1 MRNFRMDGFRLLAP
15 SKEPRAD
22 LCDRSE
28 RAKVGLKSQGNAN
41 SAVVNRSGRILH
53 RAKISSGIQSAELM
67 TSPTLSSLSSALKSK
82 IDSRQARVAVIGL
95 GYVGLPLALLYTE
108 QKFPVTGF
116 DIDQRK
122 VDTLNTG
129 GSYIFRITPT
139 EIQTARAGGLKATSN
154 YAQIS
159 DMDAIIICV
168 PTPLNE
174 YHEPD
179 LSFITNTAHAIAPH
193 LRAGQLVVLE
203 STTYPGTTE
212 EVLVPILEHENKA
225 GLKAARSA
233 NDSDKEFY
241 VAFSPEREDPGNTS
255 VARRDIPKVVGG
267 LDPQASDLAATL
279 YGSIFNR
286 IVRVSSPAA
295 AEMTKLLENIY
306 RCVNIALVNELKLLS
321 LRMGLDIW
329 EVIDAASTKP
339 FGFQPFYPGPGLGGH
354 CIPVDPFYL
363 SWKAKEWDFRTRFIE
378 LAGEINVN
386 MPYHVISSVSSALN
400 QQKKAL
406 NGSKVLVLG
415 VAYKKDIDDLRESPS
430 LTIIE
435 LLQKEG
441 AEVSYHDPY
450 FPTIGKGR
458 KYDLQ
463 MKRASLENLG
473 QYDCVLIVTDHSDY
487 DYRKI
492 VKEAKLVVDSRN
504 ATKGIADAKI
514 VRC

>member
-1 MRNFRMDGFRLLAP
+1 MTTHSAP
-15 SKEPRAD
+15 AT
-22 LCDRSE
+22 LFSE
-28 RAKVGLKSQGNAN
+28 QKN
-41 SAVVNRSGRILH
+41 
-53 RAKISSGIQSAELM
+53 KIEL
-67 TSPTLSSLSSALKSK
+67 
-82 IDSRQARVAVIGL
+82 RQARVAVIGL
-95 GYVGLPLALLYTE
+95 GYVGLPLALLYSE

-122 VDTLNTG
+122 VATLAQG
-129 GSYIFRITPT
+129 GSYIYRIQAT
-139 EIQTARAGGLKATSN
+139 EIQEARARGFEATADYSRLT
-154 YAQIS
+154 Q
-159 DMDAIIICV
+159 MDAIIICV

-179 LSFITNTAHAIAPH
+179 LSYITNTAQAIAPH

-212 EVLVPILEHENKA
+212 EVLIPILEKGNKKGLTA
-225 GLKAARSA
+225 GRGGP
-233 NDSDKEFY
+233 SDGQDFY
-241 VAFSPEREDPGNTS
+241 VAFSPEREDPGNQT

-267 LDPQASDLAATL
+267 LDAQASDLAAAL

-286 IVRVSSPAA
+286 IVRVSSPGA

-329 EVIDAASTKP
+329 EVIEAASTKP
-339 FGFQPFYPGPGLGGH
+339 FGFQAFYPGPGLGGH

-378 LAGEINVN
+378 LAGEINTN
-386 MPYHVISSVSSALN
+386 MPYHVLASVVSALN
-400 QQKKAL
+400 QHKKAL
-406 NGSKVLVLG
+406 NGARVLVLG
-415 VAYKKDIDDLRESPS
+415 VAYKKDIDDLRESPA

-441 AEVSYHDPY
+441 AQVSYNDPY
-450 FPTIGKGR
+450 FPTVGKGR

-463 MKRASLENLG
+463 MKCAPLENLA

-487 DYRKI
+487 DYQRI
-492 VKEAKLVVDSRN
+492 VRESQLVVDTRN
-504 ATKGIADAKI
+504 ATRGIQSPKI